1 MNERLFVSS
10 PPQDCEV
17 AQCPSSHPVP
27 PGTKVPSN
35 QAHKTQWRFGSWTQ
49 VRCTVTSQ
57 LFYCLPF
64 YCPSVVHRRVFL
76 RNSAAPAAAK
86 GCGCATS
93 VAVTTR
99 GVWRRSRRAPTYPSH
114 RPGKCARW
122 WRADSGR
129 CWNGRR

>member
-1 MNERLFVSS
+1 MNERTIVSS
-10 PPQDCEV
+10 IPQDCEV
-17 AQCPSSHPVP
+17 GQCPSSHPVP

-49 VRCTVTSQ
+49 VGCTVTSQ
-57 LFYCLPF
+57 LSCCFPF
-64 YCPSVVHRRVFL
+64 PCPSGVYPHFL
-76 RNSAAPAAAK
+76 LQNSAAPAAVKAR
-86 GCGCATS
+86 GCATS

-99 GVWRRSRRAPTYPSH
+99 AAWQRSRHVPTYRNH